1 MTLNIGPKACGFHH
15 TVRRCPHIIAKQA
28 SEVMTQK
35 KGRLFRPV
43 LLPKPSPHLPLLR
56 TPSSLENEH
65 SGQHFHS
72 LTLLQNK

>member
-1 MTLNIGPKACGFHH
+1 MIFNICPKACGFHH
-15 TVRRCPHIIAKQA
+15 AVRRYPHFIAKLA
-28 SEVMTQK
+28 SEVKTQM

-65 SGQHFHS
+65 SGQHFRS
-72 LTLLQNK
+72 STLLQNK